1 MITID
6 LKKFCENDRC
16 RPYLNNP
23 FSIGD
28 FTYASDGRIAV
39 RVPRLES
46 VGEVEGAPDT
56 ILKVFTENLI
66 AFDQATL
73 VPKPPQVADLSCKAC
88 KRTGKVTLCETCGG
102 EGYQE
107 CDLGHDHD
115 CEDCDGNGVIAVH
128 PGGEKDGIECP
139 ECDGLGKIPDTPQGL
154 GTGVIIDGKVGVG
167 LGYLRKLA
175 DLPLVRWSLDHRTY
189 PEAPIPFWFDGGE
202 GILMP
207 MRFYPDSENYLRVD
221 TEETDAMVVRIDRI
235 DRTDGACRAD
245 DDTPGAEVKEHLD
258 ADR

>member
-1 MITID
+1 MSEID
-6 LKKFCENDRC
+6 LKKFCENDQC

-39 RVPRLES
+39 RTPRLEG
-46 VGEVEGAPDT
+46 VGEVDGAPDT
-56 ILKVFTENLI
+56 IIKVFTENLT
-66 AFDQATL
+66 AFDQAKP
-73 VPKPPQVADLSCKAC
+73 VPKPPQVANLPCKAC
-88 KRTGKVTLCETCGG
+88 RRTGKVTPCETCGG

-128 PGGEKDGIECP
+128 PGDEKDGIECS
-139 ECDGLGKIPDTPQGL
+139 ECDGLGRFPDAPQGL
-154 GTGVIIDGKVGVG
+154 RTGVIIDGKVIVG

-175 DLPLVRWSLDHRTY
+175 DLPSVKWSIDHRTY

-202 GILMP
+202 GVLMP

-221 TEETDAMVVRIDRI
+221 TEESDAVVVNVRGNDR
-235 DRTDGACRAD
+235 DRGGDNAPAD
-245 DDTPGAEVKEHLD
+245 LD
-258 ADR
+258 AVLKEPTNADR